1 MCFFVFSCKLKVFLH
16 VYAERFDHHCP
27 WVGNC
32 VGKRNYRFFYMFIL
46 SLSFLTVFIFA
57 FVITHIILSKY
68 PRARAP
74 VTGADTH
81 SSRRGSRVLGTSRL
95 SVGVVK
101 SCSSLAGAH
110 ISCWEQ
116 QRSIRLSVLM
126 YVHV

>member
-1 MCFFVFSCKLKVFLH
+1 MLLH

-68 PRARAP
+68 LRTVGACASAA
-74 VTGADTH
+74 GADAH
-81 SSRRGSRVLGTSRL
+81 SRGRGSRCAWNQQVCKWASGKAAGFWLEPIFPAGSRQ
-95 SVGVVK
+95 
-101 SCSSLAGAH
+101 
-110 ISCWEQ
+110 W
-116 QRSIRLSVLM
+116 SIRLSVLM
-126 YVHV
+126 HVHV